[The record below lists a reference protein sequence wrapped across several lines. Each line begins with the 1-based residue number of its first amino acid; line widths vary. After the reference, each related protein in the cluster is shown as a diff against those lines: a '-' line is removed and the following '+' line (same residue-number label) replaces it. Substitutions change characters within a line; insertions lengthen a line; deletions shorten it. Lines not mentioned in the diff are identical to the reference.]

1 MKKILGIVTLA
12 LFGFV
17 LSAPAQTVEQAE
29 EKTESGIKKA
39 ARKTERAARKAVR
52 KTDRAANKAAK
63 ATKKAAK
70 KVGNETAEAASNVK
84 AAVTDQMHKDKVGPD
99 GQTIYID
106 NHAKYYWIDDKGK
119 RHYVTEAELKAK
131 N

>member
-1 MKKILGIVTLA
+1 MKKILGIVMLA

-17 LSAPAQTVEQAE
+17 LSAPAQTVNEAE
-29 EKTESGIKKA
+29 EKTESSIKKA
-39 ARKTERAARKAVR
+39 ARKTERAAK
-52 KTDRAANKAAK
+52 KAAK

-70 KVGNETAEAASNVK
+70 KVGNETAEAASNAK
-84 AAVTDQMHKDKVGPD
+84 AAVTDQMHKDKVGPN

-106 NHAKYYWIDDKGK
+106 NHSKYYWIDDKGK
-119 RHYVTEAELKAK
+119 RHYVTESELKAK